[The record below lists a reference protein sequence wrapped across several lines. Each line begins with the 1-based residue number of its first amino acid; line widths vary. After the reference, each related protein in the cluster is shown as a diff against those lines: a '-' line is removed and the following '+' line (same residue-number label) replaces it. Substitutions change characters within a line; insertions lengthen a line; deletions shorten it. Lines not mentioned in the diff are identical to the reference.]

1 MNLSRSLYYYLP
13 QKDDTLVI
21 EKLTQLAEHHPREGQ
36 DKYASRIRAEGIV
49 WNHKRIRRVYLK
61 MELNQRRRIKKRLP
75 ARVKEPLVV
84 PAGPN
89 QSWSMDFMSDAL
101 LSGRKFRTLNV
112 IDDFNREGLAIEP
125 GFSMGSA
132 VVARTLN
139 RLLIEKGKPAKIR
152 VDNGPEFIAHTLQNW
167 CNQNQVS
174 LHYIQPGKPT
184 QNAFIE
190 RFNRTY
196 RSTVLDA
203 NHFMDIEQV
212 QMLSDAFLDDYNH
225 HRPHEALENLSPVQ
239 YRLKHYDK

>member
-1 MNLSRSLYYYLP
+1 MNLSRSLYYYQP
-13 QKDDTLVI
+13 QKDDTLVM
-21 EKLTQLAEHHPREGQ
+21 EKLTQLAEQHPREGQ

-61 MELNQRRRIKKRLP
+61 MKLNQRRRIKKRLP

-84 PAGPN
+84 PSGPN

-101 LSGRKFRTLNV
+101 LSGRKFRTLNI

-132 VVARTLN
+132 VVAKALN

-152 VDNGPEFIAHTLQNW
+152 VDNGPEFIAHTLRQW
-167 CNQNQVS
+167 CDGNQVA
-174 LHYIQPGKPT
+174 LQFIQPGKPT

-196 RSTVLDA
+196 RTVVLDA